1 MVPWS
6 TYIQAARKF
15 VISILHFLEFNISK
29 FIPQKFFVLC
39 AFYSKYISIRVKK
52 LQPISG
58 PVNPQREKNFYRGEK
73 YISNRWKTFS
83 FLVLCKVDGNKK
95 K

>member
-15 VISILHFLEFNISK
+15 VISILHFLEFNISE

-58 PVNPQREKNFYRGEK
+58 PVNPPREKTFTEVRNTFRTAEK
-73 YISNRWKTFS
+73 L
-83 FLVLCKVDGNKK
+83 FLF
-95 K
+95 